1 MGETRPNTTG
11 SATLFWF
18 TLALLFAVVVCGL
31 VEPLLTLRR
40 FIPLDPN
47 EGWNAFFSRIALK
60 GGDLYPTGASLIT
73 NNYPPLSFYVV
84 GIGGLMSGDNI
95 FAGRLIALISML
107 IVAGNLYYWL
117 RATGSAVRI
126 ALLGATVFLAFA
138 VTYGGEYVAID
149 DPQWLAHAIMTT
161 GLVVLWR
168 GNASTRAI
176 VAASIL
182 MVAAGLT
189 KHLLIPIPIAVT
201 FWLTTRS
208 KSAFITWMAS
218 CGIVTTAVLLL
229 LWLTYGAAFFESV
242 RTVRLFSLHHSV
254 FATAAAL
261 RCFAP
266 LVGLSLLVCALE
278 RSERTTF
285 LAAYLA
291 IAAAIGAVAAGGAGV
306 DVNAFFD
313 LLIAASLGAALAIEV
328 LWSGSLH
335 RRIFA
340 GDSKAAL
347 QLGPIAVV
355 LLGFCTAAYA
365 TTKLPRALANVENL
379 DSLETRSLRYIA
391 QIRSEGHGR
400 PTCEMVGLCYWA
412 TAPFTLDLFIYGQ
425 KLATGTLPMA
435 SCRSVFQAATVP
447 LIQLQSVNRHGVELL
462 PQTCSRIIYENYR
475 PIADSDLGVILVPR
489 RKFENNNQ

>member
-1 MGETRPNTTG
+1 MSETARSTTRN
-11 SATLFWF
+11 ATLFWCI
-18 TLALLFAVVVCGL
+18 LALIGTVVVCGL
-31 VEPLLTLRR
+31 LEPLLTLRR

-47 EGWNAFFSRIALK
+47 EGWNAFFSRIALA
-60 GGDLYPTGASLIT
+60 GGNLYPAGASLVT

-84 GIGGLMSGDNI
+84 GIGGLITGDNI
-95 FAGRLIALISML
+95 FAGRAIALLSML

-117 RATGSAVRI
+117 RATGSAARI
-126 ALLGATVFLAFA
+126 ALLGAAVFLAFA

-176 VAASIL
+176 VAASLL

-201 FWLTTRS
+201 FWLMTRS
-208 KSAFITWMAS
+208 KSAFATWLLSA
-218 CGIVTTAVLLL
+218 GIVLAVALLL
-229 LWLTYGAAFFESV
+229 LWLAYGDAFFASV
-242 RTVRLFSLHHSV
+242 RTARLYSLHHSV
-254 FATAAAL
+254 LASATAL

-266 LVGLSLLVCALE
+266 LIGLSLLACALE

-285 LAAYLA
+285 LAAYLVV
-291 IAAAIGAVAAGGAGV
+291 AAAIGAVAAGGAGV

-328 LWSGSLH
+328 LGSQSLH
-335 RRIFA
+335 SRIA
-340 GDSKAAL
+340 AADSRWAL
-347 QLGPIAVV
+347 PLAPIAMV

-365 TTKLPRALANVENL
+365 TTKLPRALANIENL
-379 DSLETRSLRYIA
+379 DSLETRALLYIA
-391 QIRSEGHGR
+391 QIESQGHGR
-400 PTCEMVGLCYWA
+400 ATCEMVGLCYWA
-412 TAPFTLDLFIYGQ
+412 HTPFTLDLFIYGQ
-425 KLATGTLPMA
+425 KLETGALPMA

-462 PQTCSRIIYENYR
+462 PEACNRTIYENYR
-475 PIADSDLGVILVPR
+475 PIADSDLGVLLVPR
-489 RKFENNNQ
+489 RP

>member
-1 MGETRPNTTG
+1 MNETARSTTR
-11 SATLFWF
+11 SATLFWWV
-18 TLALLFAVVVCGL
+18 LALIGTVVVCGL

-47 EGWNAFFSRIALK
+47 EGWNAFFSRIALE
-60 GGDLYPTGASLIT
+60 GGNLYPAGASLIT

-84 GIGGLMSGDNI
+84 GIGGLISGDNI
-95 FAGRLIALISML
+95 FAGRAIALLSML

-117 RATGSAVRI
+117 RATGSAARI

-168 GNASTRAI
+168 GKASTRAI
-176 VAASIL
+176 VAASLL

-201 FWLTTRS
+201 FWLMTRS
-208 KSAFITWMAS
+208 KAAFATWLLSA
-218 CGIVTTAVLLL
+218 GIVLVGALLL
-229 LWLTYGAAFFESV
+229 LWLAYGDAFFASV
-242 RTVRLFSLHHSV
+242 RTARLYSVHHSV
-254 FATAAAL
+254 LASATAL

-266 LVGLSLLVCALE
+266 LLGLSLLACALE
-278 RSERTTF
+278 RGERTTF
-285 LAAYLA
+285 LAAYLVV
-291 IAAAIGAVAAGGAGV
+291 AAAIGAVAAGGAGV

-328 LWSGSLH
+328 LGSQSLPS
-335 RRIFA
+335 RLPA
-340 GDSKAAL
+340 GGSRWAL
-347 QLGPIAVV
+347 PLAPVALV

-365 TTKLPRALANVENL
+365 TTKLPRALANIENL

-391 QIRSEGHGR
+391 QIKSQGHGR
-400 PTCEMVGLCYWA
+400 ATCEMVGLCYWA
-412 TAPFTLDLFIYGQ
+412 HTPFTLDLFIYGQ
-425 KLATGTLPMA
+425 KLETGVLPMA

-462 PQTCSRIIYENYR
+462 PEACNQTIYENYR
-475 PIADSDLGVILVPR
+475 PIADSDLGVLLVPR
-489 RKFENNNQ
+489 RP